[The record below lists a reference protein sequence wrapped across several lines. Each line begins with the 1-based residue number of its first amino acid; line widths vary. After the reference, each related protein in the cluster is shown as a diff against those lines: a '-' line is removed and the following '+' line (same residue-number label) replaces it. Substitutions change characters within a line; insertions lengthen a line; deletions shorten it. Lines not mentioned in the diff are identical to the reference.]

1 MTAKTGAS
9 QKHSDSDRKQPVD
22 LKSDNPSEDNRL
34 HAATTIQ
41 SSVTPDDYPE
51 EKRRLQVDAATN
63 GKGAPSQ
70 GRDPEHD

>member
-22 LKSDNPSEDNRL
+22 LKSDDPSEDNRL

-63 GKGAPSQ
+63 GKGAPRTP
-70 GRDPEHD
+70 GK